1 MTKTTVFQSG
11 NSQAV
16 RLPKEFRFTSKTVEI
31 FRRGNEVVL
40 RERPR
45 TVGEMLDQAFAD
57 LPPLTEKDHAYMDA
71 MLAAIKEPLPER
83 ERDWAALFG
92 AAAPAGLKAA
102 RPKRRGGLTAAAKSK
117 SRPRVDK
124 AQAKTRAA

>member
-1 MTKTTVFQSG
+1 MAETTVFQSG

-45 TVGEMLDQAFAD
+45 TLGELLDSLPPVSEADAAALDEML
-57 LPPLTEKDHAYMDA
+57 
-71 MLAAIKEPLPER
+71 AIIHEPQPEQ
-83 ERDWAALFG
+83 ERDFSWMDE
-92 AAAPAGLKAA
+92 APAA
-102 RPKRRGGLTAAAKSK
+102 KRRAVR
-117 SRPRVDK
+117 SRK
-124 AQAKTRAA
+124 